1 MGSYCSTEAII
12 IRAQR
17 DRFVALRDT
26 KEVCINIL
34 RPLSD
39 LFFFPFLPHLYK
51 HAGCPPSVPLLFL
64 LGCMKG
70 FFGSAALSRTTR
82 KVRGET
88 PKGEAD

>member
-1 MGSYCSTEAII
+1 M
-12 IRAQR
+12 
-17 DRFVALRDT
+17 ALRDT

-39 LFFFPFLPHLYK
+39 LFLFFLPPFLPHLYK

-70 FFGSAALSRTTR
+70 CFGSAALSRTTQ